1 MQVTQDTWSK
11 TVGVRWC
18 AQERVHSCVVC
29 GRRRGRLRLARC
41 RVLRTPPPCAEMW
54 CARHRSAAGVPAAST
69 PPARRA
75 LRYLGGRAG
84 RRGGGGWCVL
94 CTARGAQANMYMC
107 GAMFVAHIAFQ
118 MLAHFGW
125 HLFCDMR
132 YRNACRHM
140 TYEIQRT
147 CYAARLTLHGPPCA
161 VSRRAYHRLLDGSR
175 TSRTH
180 DLSLC
185 SQFLP
190 HSQWHQFQQQRQQ
203 QTQETHSV

>member
-1 MQVTQDTWSK
+1 MHRRVCTRVLC
-11 TVGVRWC
+11 VGAGAAVCVSRAAVCC
-18 AQERVHSCVVC
+18 APRHRAPRCGAHGI
-29 GRRRGRLRLARC
+29 GRRSR
-41 RVLRTPPPCAEMW
+41 
-54 CARHRSAAGVPAAST
+54 VPAAST
-69 PPARRA
+69 PHARRA

-107 GAMFVAHIAFQ
+107 GAMFVAHITFQ

-147 CYAARLTLHGPPCA
+147 CYAGASYSPRPTMRSISA
-161 VSRRAYHRLLDGSR
+161 SISSIA
-175 TSRTH
+175 
-180 DLSLC
+180 
-185 SQFLP
+185 
-190 HSQWHQFQQQRQQ
+190 
-203 QTQETHSV
+203 